1 MLALLCTTA
10 LGLFWLAKSSLMD
23 RLHWQSLLAKLSA
36 TAKCDSHM
44 IVLALATLD
53 NETQIGSFLFTLC
66 RQRLPRKV
74 RKARYCSKF
83 RQCKHGLNRK
93 SSLIV
98 QVSPLWSARAL
109 PANIGLGR
117 MCLILTKPL
126 YRNCKRYCD
135 EMFNKRPYKLNKDF
149 NTLIILKID

>member
-1 MLALLCTTA
+1 
-10 LGLFWLAKSSLMD
+10 MD
-23 RLHWQSLLAKLSA
+23 RLHWQSLLAILSG
-36 TAKCDSHM
+36 TVKWNSHM
-44 IVLALATLD
+44 IVLSLATLD
-53 NETQIGSFLFTLC
+53 NATQIGSFLFTLC
-66 RQRLPRKV
+66 HPRLPRKV

-117 MCLILTKPL
+117 IIVWYWQNHFTAITKNIAMKCLIKSRTNWK
-126 YRNCKRYCD
+126 
-135 EMFNKRPYKLNKDF
+135 KDF